1 MRVVVVQ
8 LHLLGAKT
16 LCSNFSQYFHFI
28 EFIGLFIKKTSRLKL
43 SENPTLT
50 QSSISFINC
59 KKFGTST
66 TKGFFLVIY
75 IMKDFHNQLT
85 YNNVEQRN
93 QGNVIDV
100 VISSVFI
107 NFEQISHLALV
118 FLLLSWTTLEPAG
131 Q

>member
-1 MRVVVVQ
+1 
-8 LHLLGAKT
+8 
-16 LCSNFSQYFHFI
+16 
-28 EFIGLFIKKTSRLKL
+28 
-43 SENPTLT
+43 
-50 QSSISFINC
+50 
-59 KKFGTST
+59 
-66 TKGFFLVIY
+66 
-75 IMKDFHNQLT
+75 MKDFHNQLT

-131 Q
+131 QQLLLAEIA